1 MKRLLILCILAL
13 AIGGCYLFASFP
25 DNDPLTEG
33 LGTLYR
39 GFKIVSAE
47 KDDSHGLAVIKWA
60 IVDPD
65 TPDGCVSPVI
75 ANGIVFM
82 PYATFLGQSLKET
95 TEATFREAVFCI
107 NSPKEGKPCKILGV
121 SPPEPQSSSWSETL
135 RMAREET
142 DRELGSKIKDLTNL

>member
-1 MKRLLILCILAL
+1 MKRLLLVCLLAL

-25 DNDPLTEG
+25 NNDPLTEG

-47 KDDSHGLAVIKWA
+47 KNDTHGLAVIKWA

-95 TEATFREAVFCI
+95 TEAAFREAVFCI
-107 NSPKEGKPCKILGV
+107 NSPKEDKPCKIQ
-121 SPPEPQSSSWSETL
+121 SAPEPEAPPS
-135 RMAREET
+135 
-142 DRELGSKIKDLTNL
+142 GP